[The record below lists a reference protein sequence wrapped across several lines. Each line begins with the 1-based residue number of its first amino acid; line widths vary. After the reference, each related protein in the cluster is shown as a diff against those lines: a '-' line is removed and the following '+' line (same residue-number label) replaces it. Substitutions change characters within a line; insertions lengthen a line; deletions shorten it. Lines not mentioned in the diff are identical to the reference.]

1 MLPMVVK
8 SGGKNSGG
16 DKPLGVLSLAIRFI
30 HEAREEMN
38 YPSKLRGIDPQRSDP
53 LPAFTGRRA
62 YRLVHWQNNNDRT
75 SIDDRGGASSGLP
88 SLLQDFIGLAL
99 FRLAI
104 LIQYRRQKLPR
115 R

>member
-1 MLPMVVK
+1 MVVK

-75 SIDDRGGASSGLP
+75 SIDDRGGANSGL
-88 SLLQDFIGLAL
+88 SELAAGLY
-99 FRLAI
+99 RLGT
-104 LIQYRRQKLPR
+104 L
-115 R
+115 

>member
-1 MLPMVVK
+1 MVVK

-53 LPAFTGRRA
+53 LRHSLAGGLTG
-62 YRLVHWQNNNDRT
+62 W
-75 SIDDRGGASSGLP
+75 
-88 SLLQDFIGLAL
+88 FIGRTITIERVLMIAAEL
-99 FRLAI
+99 VLV
-104 LIQYRRQKLPR
+104 YRACCRTLSAWHSLDSPY
-115 R
+115 